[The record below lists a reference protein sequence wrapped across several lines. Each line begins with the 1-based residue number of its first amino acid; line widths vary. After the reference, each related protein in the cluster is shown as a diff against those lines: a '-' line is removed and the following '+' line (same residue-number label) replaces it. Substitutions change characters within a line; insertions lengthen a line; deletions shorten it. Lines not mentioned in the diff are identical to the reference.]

1 MLLPLITNS
10 NLIIQFF
17 GEHYPP
23 NVWIT
28 HTPIPL
34 VIIFGLI
41 DGISCKIDGKFLIY
55 LRLNTRA
62 EPKPYS
68 VFAYSIVLWGESIS
82 NDSNGSCRNPPHIIS
97 IGGSNGYI
105 D

>member
-1 MLLPLITNS
+1 MIS

-34 VIIFGLI
+34 VNIFGLI

-82 NDSNGSCRNPPHIIS
+82 NDSNGSCRNPPHIINT
-97 IGGSNGYI
+97 GGSDGYI

>member
-1 MLLPLITNS
+1 MMRG
-10 NLIIQFF
+10 F
-17 GEHYPP
+17 GRR
-23 NVWIT
+23 
-28 HTPIPL
+28 PIHS
-34 VIIFGLI
+34 IFGLI

-82 NDSNGSCRNPPHIIS
+82 NDSNGSCRNPPHIINT
-97 IGGSNGYI
+97 GGSDGYI